1 LRRSRKPVKCI
12 SMETPDRISE
22 LRLVGGNLAL
32 DFANT
37 AEGTSEGEIEREHLL
52 GYEGLVFWGCHVGL
66 LSGEDGERLLRKG
79 RERLAEADAIY
90 ARALGFRG
98 HLYGVFQAVAEGDDP
113 PAEGVEALR
122 RLECE
127 ALSRAKLAPSGG
139 GFAWEWALGGDLAGV
154 LWPVAHAATELLT
167 SGSLERVK
175 GCAGCNWLFVDESKN
190 KSRRW
195 CSMEEC
201 GTHAKM
207 RRYVAR
213 RAAKLAKRK
222 DSERRST

>member
-1 LRRSRKPVKCI
+1 
-12 SMETPDRISE
+12 METPEHISG
-22 LRLVGGNLAL
+22 LRLIGGNLAL

-37 AEGTSEGEIEREHLL
+37 AEGTPEGEIEQEHLL
-52 GYEGLVFWGCHVGL
+52 SYEDLMFWGHRLGF

-79 RERLAEADAIY
+79 RERPAEADAVF
-90 ARALGFRG
+90 ARALGFRA
-98 HLYGVFQAVAEGDDP
+98 HLYELFRAVAEGDNP
-113 PAEGVEALR
+113 PAESVEALR
-122 RLECE
+122 RFESE
-127 ALSRAKLAPSGG
+127 AISHARLAPSGG
-139 GFAWEWALGGDLAGV
+139 DGFAWKWALGDDLAAV
-154 LWPVAHAATELLT
+154 LWPVAHSATELLV
-167 SGSLERVK
+167 SGPLGRIK

-213 RAAKLAKRK
+213 RAAKRKR
-222 DSERRST
+222 

>member
-1 LRRSRKPVKCI
+1 
-12 SMETPDRISE
+12 METSDHISA

-37 AEGTSEGEIEREHLL
+37 AEGTLEGEIEREHLL
-52 GYEGLVFWGCHVGL
+52 GYEDLAFWGYRVRL
-66 LSGEDGERLLRKG
+66 LSETDLERLLRQS
-79 RERLAEADAIY
+79 RERPAEAGAVL

-98 HLYGVFQAVAEGDDP
+98 QLYEVFRAVAEGIDP

-122 RLECE
+122 RFECE
-127 ALSRAKLAPSGG
+127 ALSRGKLVPSGG
-139 GFAWEWALGGDLAGV
+139 EFAWEWALGNDLAGM
-154 LWPVAHAATELLT
+154 LWPVAHSATGLLT
-167 SGSLERVK
+167 SGPLGRVK
-175 GCAGCNWLFVDESKN
+175 GCARCNWLFVDESKN

-195 CSMEEC
+195 CSMEDC

-213 RAAKLAKRK
+213 RAAKRAKRK
-222 DSERRST
+222 DSERRSNS

>member
-1 LRRSRKPVKCI
+1 
-12 SMETPDRISE
+12 METSDHISA

-37 AEGTSEGEIEREHLL
+37 VEGTTEGEIEREHLL
-52 GYEGLVFWGCHVGL
+52 GYEDLVSWGYHVGI

-79 RERLAEADAIY
+79 RERPAEADSVF

-98 HLYGVFQAVAEGDDP
+98 HLYGLFRAVAEGEHP
-113 PAEGVEALR
+113 PAESVEALR
-122 RLECE
+122 RNECE
-127 ALSRAKLAPSGG
+127 ALSHAALAPTGG
-139 GFAWEWALGGDLAGV
+139 WFVWKWALGNELAGV
-154 LWPVAHAATELLT
+154 LWPVAHSATGLLT
-167 SGSLERVK
+167 SGPLERVK

-195 CSMEEC
+195 CAMEDC
-201 GTHAKM
+201 GTRAKL

-213 RAAKLAKRK
+213 RAAKRK
-222 DSERRST
+222 SSRD

>member
-1 LRRSRKPVKCI
+1 LRHSGKPLKYT
-12 SMETPDRISE
+12 SMETPDRISS

-52 GYEGLVFWGCHVGL
+52 GYEDLVFWGHRVEL

-79 RERLAEADAIY
+79 RERPAEATAVF
-90 ARALGFRG
+90 ARTLEFRG
-98 HLYGVFQAVAEGDDP
+98 HLYGLFRAVAGRLSP
-113 PAEGVEALR
+113 PAEDVEALR
-122 RLECE
+122 RFECE
-127 ALSRAKLAPSGG
+127 AISRAALAPSAG
-139 GFAWEWALGGDLAGV
+139 GFVWKWALGDDLVGV
-154 LWPVAHAATELLT
+154 LWPVAHSATELLI
-167 SGSLERVK
+167 SGPLGRVK

-190 KSRRW
+190 RSRRW
-195 CSMEEC
+195 CAMEDC

-213 RAAKLAKRK
+213 RAAKRN
-222 DSERRST
+222 S

>member
-1 LRRSRKPVKCI
+1 MRHLCKPVKYCTV
-12 SMETPDRISE
+12 ETQDHISE

-37 AEGTSEGEIEREHLL
+37 AEGIPEGEIEREHLL
-52 GYEGLVFWGCHVGL
+52 GYEDLVFWGCHVGL
-66 LSGEDGERLLRKG
+66 VSREEGERLLRKG
-79 RERLAEADAIY
+79 RERPAEADAVF

-98 HLYGVFQAVAEGDDP
+98 HLYGLFRAVAEGDEP
-113 PAEGVEALR
+113 PAEGVEALHR
-122 RLECE
+122 FEYE
-127 ALSRAKLAPSGG
+127 ALSRAKLVPSDN
-139 GFAWEWALGGDLAGV
+139 GFTWEWALGDDLTGV
-154 LWPVAHAATELLT
+154 LWPVAHSATELLT
-167 SGSLERVK
+167 SGPLGRVK

-195 CSMEEC
+195 CSMEDC

-213 RAAKLAKRK
+213 RAAKRK
-222 DSERRST
+222 DSEGRSTS

>member
-1 LRRSRKPVKCI
+1 
-12 SMETPDRISE
+12 METPEHISSLRI
-22 LRLVGGNLAL
+22 VGGNLAL

-37 AEGTSEGEIEREHLL
+37 AEGTPEGEIEREHLL
-52 GYEGLVFWGCHVGL
+52 GYEDLVFWGHRLGF

-79 RERLAEADAIY
+79 RERPAEAEAVF
-90 ARALGFRG
+90 ARALAFRA
-98 HLYGVFQAVAEGDDP
+98 HLYELFRAVAEGDNP
-113 PAEGVEALR
+113 PPESVEALR
-122 RLECE
+122 RFESE
-127 ALSRAKLAPSGG
+127 AISHAKLAPSGG
-139 GFAWEWALGGDLAGV
+139 DEFAWKWALEDDLAGV
-154 LWPVAHAATELLT
+154 LWPVAHSATELLV
-167 SGSLERVK
+167 SGPLGRVK

-213 RAAKLAKRK
+213 RAAKRKR
-222 DSERRST
+222 

>member
-1 LRRSRKPVKCI
+1 
-12 SMETPDRISE
+12 METPDHISA
-22 LRLVGGNLAL
+22 LRVVGGNLAL

-37 AEGTSEGEIEREHLL
+37 AEGTPEGEIERENLL
-52 GYEGLVFWGCHVGL
+52 NYEDLVFWGYHVGI

-79 RERLAEADAIY
+79 RESPVEAYAVF

-98 HLYGVFQAVAEGDDP
+98 HLYGLFRAVAEGKRP
-113 PAEGVEALR
+113 PAESVEALR
-122 RLECE
+122 RYESE
-127 ALSRAKLAPSGG
+127 TLSHADLVPSGG
-139 GFAWEWALGGDLAGV
+139 GFAWEWAVGDELAGV
-154 LWPVAHAATELLT
+154 LWPIAHAATGLLT
-167 SGSLERVK
+167 SGPLGRIK

-195 CSMEEC
+195 CSMEDC

-213 RAAKLAKRK
+213 RAAKRK
-222 DSERRST
+222 GSPD

>member
-1 LRRSRKPVKCI
+1 
-12 SMETPDRISE
+12 METSDHVSA

-37 AEGTSEGEIEREHLL
+37 AEGTPEGEIEREHLL
-52 GYEGLVFWGCHVGL
+52 GYEDLAFWGYRVGL
-66 LSGEDGERLLRKG
+66 LSETDLERLLRQG
-79 RERLAEADAIY
+79 RERPAEADAVL

-98 HLYGVFQAVAEGDDP
+98 QLYEVFRAVAEGNDP
-113 PAEGVEALR
+113 PAEEVESLR
-122 RLECE
+122 RFECE
-127 ALSRAKLAPSGG
+127 ALSRGKLVPSGG
-139 GFAWEWALGGDLAGV
+139 GFTWEWALGSDLAGV
-154 LWPVAHAATELLT
+154 LWPVAHSAIGLLT
-167 SGSLERVK
+167 SGPLGRVK

-195 CSMEEC
+195 CSMEDC

-213 RAAKLAKRK
+213 RAAKRAKRK
-222 DSERRST
+222 DSEGRSNS